1 METNSREVLRRAV
14 RRAVHRACWR
24 RLEGEA
30 ESTPAELA
38 VEITQVRVEHAVA
51 VAEVEVQSWITEDE
65 GEFDRAMLISDL
77 VARRVQRCAAP
88 AAAAAAPAAI
98 VEPEREIVARPPVRS
113 SPSIAD
119 LLDDMFSQQ
128 QSATAAAG
136 TR

>member
-88 AAAAAAPAAI
+88 AAAAAPAAI